1 MRAAVIT
8 APGDPDVLAI
18 QSRPVP
24 APGTGEILMRVHA
37 SAITRADLLQR
48 IGRYAAPAGVP
59 ADIPGLEFAGEITA
73 LGAGVT
79 SWAVGDRVCGL
90 VGGGAHAEYLVTHE
104 RAVARVPDGMTWAIA
119 GAAPESGARHGHDR
133 RLRAGSA
140 GMDSRRG
147 DAVDQR
153 SRCGCCT

>member
-8 APGDPDVLAI
+8 APGGPDVLAI

-24 APGTGEILMRVHA
+24 APGTGEILVRVHV
-37 SAITRADLLQR
+37 SAINRADLLQR
-48 IGRYAAPAGVP
+48 MGRYAAPPRVP

-73 LGAGVT
+73 LGPGVT
-79 SWAVGDRVCGL
+79 SRAVGDRVCGL

-104 RAVARVPDGMTWAIA
+104 RTVARVPDGMTWAIA
-119 GAAPESGARHGHDR
+119 GAAPEAGARHGHDR

-140 GMDSRRG
+140 GMDSRLG
-147 DAVDQR
+147 DAVDQQ